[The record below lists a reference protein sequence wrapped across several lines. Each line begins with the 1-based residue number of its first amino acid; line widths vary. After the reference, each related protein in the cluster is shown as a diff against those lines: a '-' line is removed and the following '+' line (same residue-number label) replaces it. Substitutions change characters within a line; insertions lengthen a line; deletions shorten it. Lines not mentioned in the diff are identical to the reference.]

1 MKKLGVGCFY
11 FSRTATNFDPSKN
24 YYQILNVQPCSSKK
38 IIRNAYL
45 GLAKKYHPDVNPTTK
60 DKFTLI
66 QEAYEVL
73 SNTDTKKHYD

>member
-1 MKKLGVGCFY
+1 MKKLYVSY
-11 FSRTATNFDPSKN
+11 FSFSRIATKFDPSKN
-24 YYQILNVQPCSSKK
+24 YYQILNIQPCSSKK

-60 DKFTLI
+60 DKFSLI

-73 SNTDTKKHYD
+73 SNADTKKDYD

>member
-1 MKKLGVGCFY
+1 MKKLTIMHFN
-11 FSRTATNFDPSKN
+11 FSRTATKFDPSKN
-24 YYQILNVQPCSSKK
+24 YYIILNIQSCSSKK
-38 IIRNAYL
+38 AIRNAYL

-73 SNTDTKKHYD
+73 SNDDKKKDYD